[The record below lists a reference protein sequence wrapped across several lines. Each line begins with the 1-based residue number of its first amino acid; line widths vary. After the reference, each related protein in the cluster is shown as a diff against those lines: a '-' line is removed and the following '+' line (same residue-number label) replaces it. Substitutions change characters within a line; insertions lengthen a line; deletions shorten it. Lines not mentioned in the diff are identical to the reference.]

1 MNDLHNMFLKYIG
14 TSKKQ
19 YLLIILYYTTFIHY
33 LVCHQDQCSQHR
45 KLDWENVFFVLFFEK
60 TNPKLLLF
68 VVGNIV
74 DWNIFWMPF
83 ESHVHENQ
91 TFSLFVLL
99 TRITEKYITYIGMY
113 VYYILEYHYEFP
125 YEITLQT

>member
-1 MNDLHNMFLKYIG
+1 MNDLHNMFLKY

-19 YLLIILYYTTFIHY
+19 YLLINNYTILTSYIHY

-91 TFSLFVLL
+91 TFLLFVLL
-99 TRITEKYITYIGMY
+99 TRITEKYIILVMY
-113 VYYILEYHYEFP
+113 TYYILEYHYEFT

>member
-19 YLLIILYYTTFIHY
+19 YLLIILYYTTFIDY

-99 TRITEKYITYIGMY
+99 TRITEKYILLVCMY
-113 VYYILEYHYEFP
+113 TIS
-125 YEITLQT
+125 